1 MVRPVTSGSS
11 GALGPSA
18 LEWVSAGVAVVGGW
32 VDEVVVALARSLPVA
47 VGEVTVLG
55 WVGGPAQWLLLAEEL
70 SAVVPSTGLVRL
82 AVSGAGDEDDS
93 GHVPAAVLA
102 QRVGVEVVAPL
113 GGVVVVPGGTL
124 FAGAGWRRFGV
135 GSTAVSDSGGLDA
148 VTGRRF
154 PVPGWQAGLDMVA
167 DEDGPPGWRKRR
179 APTSRQAGL
188 DMVADEGPS
197 AGLVRAVIPAGL
209 WLYPDVPDQVV
220 PVWDDLVFAVPVDVD
235 RPMLLVGRPGV
246 PAPDPEAVVAV
257 ADMLPRAVRGNLVIV
272 PYGPGAAVC
281 SQVSE
286 QLSRRWARRVTMAT
300 GLPAAT
306 TSTRNR
312 SWNLDHNTGAMGGP
326 PPGQTNSLDETAHF
340 PDHSIA
346 PDRDRATSAEL
357 SIRSQSD
364 QMSASSPPV
373 SRGGRLLLGAAL
385 AAATVLASGG
395 IVFALRADVDA
406 GGDAD
411 WAAVSAPAVVAS
423 LEPVP
428 TVASP
433 TSIIGTPTAQGA
445 PSQSVTPTASRD
457 LSPTP
462 ATPTPLATNSPTAAP
477 DITGRPNPTGR
488 NLALSG
494 TVTASSTEGASLTAQ
509 NTIDGDR
516 TTRWSSDWGS
526 DPQWIAVDL
535 GSIWSLTEV
544 RLVWEAAYA
553 TSYRV
558 ETSHDG
564 TTWSSLRSITS
575 GTGGT
580 VRIDA
585 SSALARHV
593 RVLGVQRATGWG
605 YSLWEIEVR

>member
-1 MVRPVTSGSS
+1 MVDPGDDMVRPVTSGS
-11 GALGPSA
+11 LGPSA

-70 SAVVPSTGLVRL
+70 SAVVPSNGLVRL

-93 GHVPAAVLA
+93 GHIPAAVLA

-135 GSTAVSDSGGLDA
+135 GATAVSDSDGLDA
-148 VTGRRF
+148 VAGRRF
-154 PVPGWQAGLDMVA
+154 PVPGWQAGLD
-167 DEDGPPGWRKRR
+167 
-179 APTSRQAGL
+179 T
-188 DMVADEGPS
+188 VADEGPS

-209 WLYPDVPDQVV
+209 WLYPDVPDQVT

-257 ADMLPRAVRGNLVIV
+257 ADRLPRAVWGNLVIV

-286 QLSRRWARRVTMAT
+286 RLSRRWARRVTMVT

-312 SWNLDHNTGAMGGP
+312 SWNLDHDNGAMGGP
-326 PPGQTNSLDETAHF
+326 PPGQANSLDETAHF
-340 PDHSIA
+340 PDYSIA
-346 PDRDRATSAEL
+346 PDRDRATSVEL

-364 QMSASSPPV
+364 QMSVSSSSGPMR
-373 SRGGRLLLGAAL
+373 RGGRLPLGAAL

-395 IVFALRADVDA
+395 IVFALRANVDA
-406 GGDAD
+406 GGDTG
-411 WAAVSAPAVVAS
+411 WAAVSAPAAVAS
-423 LEPVP
+423 PEPMP
-428 TVASP
+428 TVATP
-433 TSIIGTPTAQGA
+433 TSTIGTPTAQGA

-462 ATPTPLATNSPTAAP
+462 RPATPTPSATNSPTAVP

-509 NTIDGDR
+509 NAIDGDR

-526 DPQWIAVDL
+526 DPQWISVDL
-535 GSIWSLTEV
+535 GSVWSLTEV

-558 ETSHDG
+558 ETSRDG
-564 TTWSSLRSITS
+564 TTWSTVRSVTS

-593 RVLGVQRATGWG
+593 RVLGIQRVTGYG

>member
-1 MVRPVTSGSS
+1 MVDRGDDMVRPMTSGSS
-11 GALGPSA
+11 GAFGPSA
-18 LEWVSAGVAVVGGW
+18 LEWVSAGVAVVGGR

-135 GSTAVSDSGGLDA
+135 GSTAVSDNGGLDA
-148 VTGRRF
+148 VASRRF
-154 PVPGWQAGLDMVA
+154 PVPGW
-167 DEDGPPGWRKRR
+167 
-179 APTSRQAGL
+179 QAGL

-257 ADMLPRAVRGNLVIV
+257 ADRLPRAVRGNLVIV

-286 QLSRRWARRVTMAT
+286 RLSRRWARTVTMAT

-306 TSTRNR
+306 TSAGNR
-312 SWNLDHNTGAMGGP
+312 SWNLDHDKGAMGGP
-326 PPGQTNSLDETAHF
+326 QPEPANPLDETAHF

-346 PDRDRATSAEL
+346 PDRATSAEP
-357 SIRSQSD
+357 SIRSRSD
-364 QMSASSPPV
+364 QMSASSSSDPV
-373 SRGGRLLLGAAL
+373 RRGGRLLLGTAL
-385 AAATVLASGG
+385 AAATVVASGG
-395 IVFALRADVDA
+395 VVFALRADVGA
-406 GGDAD
+406 GRDAD
-411 WAAVSAPAVVAS
+411 WAAVSAPATVTS
-423 LEPVP
+423 PEQVP
-428 TVASP
+428 TVASS
-433 TSIIGTPTAQGA
+433 TSTTGTPTAQGA
-445 PSQSVTPTASRD
+445 PRQSVTPTASRD
-457 LSPTP
+457 LRPTAKT
-462 ATPTPLATNSPTAAP
+462 ATPTPSATNSPTAAP

-494 TVTASSTEGASLTAQ
+494 TVAASSTEGAPWTAQ
-509 NTIDGDR
+509 NAIDGDR
-516 TTRWSSDWGS
+516 TTRWSSDWGT
-526 DPQWIAVDL
+526 DAQWISVDL
-535 GSIWSLTEV
+535 GSTWVLTEV

-558 ETSHDG
+558 ETSRDG
-564 TTWSSLRSITS
+564 TTWSTLRSVTS

-580 VRIDA
+580 VRIGA
-585 SSALARHV
+585 SSALGRHV
-593 RVLGVQRATGWG
+593 RVVGIQRATGYG